1 MTLTNPDTMFERY
14 GGLAFVSRVVLG
26 FYDRVLA
33 SARLA
38 PFFADTD
45 MQRLVEHQAKFIS
58 SVMGGPESHTEAML
72 RDAHAHLDIDDGAFD
87 EMIGLASADAGGIS
101 RSPPPTS
108 EAIVADLNV
117 RRAQI
122 VRHAATA
129 DRVAIVRLDLV
140 RVRSVSLKSS

>member
-58 SVMGGPESHTEAML
+58 SVMGGPESHTDAML

-87 EMIGLASADAGGIS
+87 EMLGLLRLTLEEFQIAATDVK
-101 RSPPPTS
+101 
-108 EAIVADLNV
+108 AIVADLNV
-117 RRAQI
+117 HRARI
-122 VRHAATA
+122 VRRRT
-129 DRVAIVRLDLV
+129 
-140 RVRSVSLKSS
+140 